1 MQQVNCYNS
10 RYMKKARWLLL
21 SHQLPSEPSSIRVKV
36 WRRLQ
41 ALGAVPVKNSIYVLP
56 NRPETREDFDWL
68 RKEIAQMKGD
78 ASIFLADSITDLD
91 DREIVEAFC
100 KARAAEFEPLIKK
113 AATLAQCFEN
123 ALQGGAPGEETFQRF
138 HKQWTALSSEWER
151 LRRIDFF
158 EAPNRKKVESVV
170 QTLRRLLARA
180 EAMRRRKAPEPPDHI
195 EPAALKGRV
204 WVTRSSPHIDRL
216 ASAWLVRR
224 YVDPAARFKFI
235 SEPYAPR
242 RGEVRF
248 DMGEAEFTH
257 FGDWCTFE
265 TFVRRLRLSD
275 PALLELAEI
284 VHDIDLK
291 DEKFGRLEAAGVG
304 LAVQGLCRL
313 HKRDEDRLEAGI
325 ALFEAV
331 YAALRE
337 RRQ

>member
-1 MQQVNCYNS
+1 MTN
-10 RYMKKARWLLL
+10 ALWLLL
-21 SHQLPSEPSSIRVKV
+21 THQLPSEPSNIRVKV

-41 ALGAVPVKNSIYVLP
+41 ALGSVPVKNSIYLLP
-56 NRPETREDFDWL
+56 NRPETREDFEWL
-68 RKEIAQMKGD
+68 RKEITQMKGD
-78 ASIFLADSITDLD
+78 ASIFLADSITDID
-91 DREIVEAFC
+91 DREIVAAFR
-100 KARAAEFEPLIKK
+100 KARAAEFELLIKQ
-113 AATLAQCFEN
+113 AVALAQGFEN
-123 ALQGGAPGEETFQRF
+123 ALQGGSPSEEALQRF
-138 HKQWTALSSEWER
+138 QKRWTVLRAEWER
-151 LRRIDFF
+151 LHRIDFF
-158 EAPNRKKVESVV
+158 EAPNRKKAGNVIE
-170 QTLRRLLARA
+170 TLQRLQVRA
-180 EAMRRRKAPEPPDHI
+180 EALRRRKAPEPPDHI
-195 EPAALKGRV
+195 EPPALKGRV

-235 SEPYAPR
+235 AEPYAPR

-291 DEKFGRLEAAGVG
+291 DEKFGRPEAAGVG

-313 HKRDEDRLEAGI
+313 HKKDEDRLEAGI

-337 RRQ
+337 RRR

>member
-1 MQQVNCYNS
+1 
-10 RYMKKARWLLL
+10 MKKALWLLL
-21 SHQLPSEPSSIRVKV
+21 THQLPSEPSNIRVKV

-41 ALGAVPVKNSIYVLP
+41 ALGSVPVKNSVYLLP
-56 NRPETREDFDWL
+56 NRPETREDFEWL
-68 RKEIAQMKGD
+68 RKEITQMKGD
-78 ASIFLADSITDLD
+78 ASIFLADSITDID
-91 DREIVEAFC
+91 DREIVEAFR
-100 KARAAEFEPLIKK
+100 KARAGEFELLIKK
-113 AATLAQCFEN
+113 AVALAQGFEN
-123 ALQGGAPGEETFQRF
+123 ALQGGPPSEEVFQRF
-138 HKQWTALSSEWER
+138 QKQWTVLRAEWER
-151 LRRIDFF
+151 LHRIDFF
-158 EAPNRKKVESVV
+158 EAPNRKKAGNVIE
-170 QTLRRLLARA
+170 TLQRLQVRA
-180 EAMRRRKAPEPPDHI
+180 EALRRRKAPEPPSRI

-204 WVTRSSPHIDRL
+204 WVTRNSPHIDRL

-224 YVDPAARFKFI
+224 HVDPAARFKFI
-235 SEPYAPR
+235 AEPYAPR

-291 DEKFGRLEAAGVG
+291 DEKFGRPEAAGVG

-313 HKRDEDRLEAGI
+313 HKKDEDRLEAGI

-337 RRQ
+337 RRR